1 MNNKNNL
8 KHGAMF
14 GLDARIAL
22 AIFGALS
29 VISGASLFSAIQ
41 KSKVTQTIAQ
51 MKEVEK
57 AVSQQ
62 YLDTGS
68 HMDLAGPHKF
78 EIDDLFVDNSKAG
91 WAGPYLS
98 FEYEVP
104 SKFFYLNSYGTVS
117 LWANESWG
125 LNSTVAPGEDIYC
138 DAGEACSVWI
148 GLYSVKK
155 EIAEAIDKEVDGVSD
170 PVSGAIRLYED
181 GVNYHLW
188 LKTGIPYKV

>member
-1 MNNKNNL
+1 MYNKNNL

-41 KSKVTQTIAQ
+41 QSKVTQAIAQ

-57 AVSQQ
+57 AISQQ

-68 HMDLAGPHKF
+68 QMELAGPHKF
-78 EIDDLFVDNSKAG
+78 KISDLFVDNSKAG
-91 WAGPYLS
+91 WKGPYLP
-98 FEYEVP
+98 FEHEDP
-104 SKFFYLNSYGTVS
+104 SKFFYLNSYGTIS
-117 LWANESWG
+117 LWSNESWG
-125 LNSTVAPGEDIYC
+125 LNSTVAPGQDIYC
-138 DAGEACSVWI
+138 DAGEPCSVWI
-148 GLYSVKK
+148 GLYNVKK
-155 EIAEAIDKEVDGVSD
+155 EIAEAIDKELDGVSD
-170 PVSGAIRLYED
+170 PTKGSVRLYEA
-181 GVNYHLW
+181 GVNYHIW

>member
-8 KHGAMF
+8 KRGAMF

-29 VISGASLFSAIQ
+29 VISGAALFSAIQ
-41 KSKVTQTIAQ
+41 KSKVTQIIAQ

-78 EIDDLFVDNSKAG
+78 EIDDLFVDNSKPG
-91 WAGPYLS
+91 WNGPYLS
-98 FEYEVP
+98 FDYEAP
-104 SKFFYLNSYGTVS
+104 SKFFYLNSYGTIS

-125 LNSTVAPGEDIYC
+125 LNSVVNPGEDIYC
-138 DAGEACSVWI
+138 DAGEACSVWV

-155 EIAEAIDKEVDGVSD
+155 EIAEAIDKEFDGELD
-170 PVSGAIRLYED
+170 PINGSVRLYEAGAD
-181 GVNYHLW
+181 FHVW
-188 LKTGIPYKV
+188 LKTDIPYKV